1 MTDPLLYMK
10 IREGKI
16 SNTFGM
22 VRTNTDGTLK
32 PHQGWDLQAN
42 LCTQVFAVAKGTI
55 VWTRADDGVSDYGNQ
70 VLLAFS
76 GQYVNGAPLY
86 GPFQQF
92 FAFYAHLTSF
102 IVKPGQLVE
111 EGELI
116 ASTGQSGNAGNTPP
130 HLHFEI
136 RSTDSQTPGT
146 GLGSRIDPATFL
158 GAPPLAGRSV
168 PGYWGPTGYI
178 RVDDPAFLR
187 FPR

>member
-10 IREGKI
+10 IREGKM
-16 SNTFGM
+16 SNTFGI
-22 VRTNTDGTLK
+22 VRTNNDGT
-32 PHQGWDLQAN
+32 PRCHQGWDLQAN
-42 LCTQVFAVAKGTI
+42 LCTQVFAVANGTI
-55 VWTRADDGVSDYGNQ
+55 VWVRADDGVNAYGNQ

-76 GQYVNGAPLY
+76 EQSIAGAPLY

-92 FAFYAHLTSF
+92 YAFYGHLTAF
-102 IVKPGQLVE
+102 TVKPGQQVV

-116 ASTGQSGNAGNTPP
+116 ASTGQTGNAGNTPP

-136 RSTDSQTPGT
+136 RSTDSPALGT
-146 GLGSRIDPATFL
+146 GLGGRLDPTLFL
-158 GAPPLAGRSV
+158 GQPPLAGRSV
-168 PGYWGPTGYI
+168 PGYWGRNGYV